1 MLLAT
6 PSVALVGRAIAQSG
20 VVIRFVVPNSPGT
33 GTDQVARILAP
44 HFQARLG
51 AASVVVENRSGASG
65 VIGADIVAKARP
77 DGTTLLLA
85 AASHAINA
93 SMVPNLPYDVRHD
106 FTPVSLVAMLP
117 TLLVVSPNFPARNF
131 EEFVAYAKTRPGR
144 VTYGSVGTAST
155 QSLAGGL
162 MRLRLGVELSNVPY
176 REAGPLMA
184 ELMSGQI
191 DASFN
196 NITTTIGAVQAGR
209 VRPLA
214 VALRQRWPSLPD
226 VPTFSELGIS
236 ELQAS
241 SWIGMFGP
249 AGMPASLVER
259 YVAVLRE
266 SLAVD
271 EVRTR
276 ILENGALPEGSSPEE
291 MKRFF
296 DSEIESWGAVVR
308 ATGARLE

>member
-1 MLLAT
+1 MFRRTLLAAPT
-6 PSVALVGRAIAQSG
+6 LALASRGTAQSG
-20 VVIRFVVPNSPGT
+20 ATIRFVVPNSPGT

-44 HFQARLG
+44 RFQARLG
-51 AASVVVENRSGASG
+51 AASVVVDNRSGASG
-65 VIGADIVAKARP
+65 VIGADIVAKSRP

-93 SMVPNLPYDVRHD
+93 SMVPQLPYDVLRD
-106 FTPVSLVAMLP
+106 FTPVSL
-117 TLLVVSPNFPARNF
+117 
-131 EEFVAYAKTRPGR
+131 EFVSFARAHPGR
-144 VTYGSVGTAST
+144 VTHGSVGAAST

-162 MRLRLGVELSNVPY
+162 MRVRLGIELTNVPY
-176 REAGPLMA
+176 REAGPLMT
-184 ELMSGQI
+184 ELMADRI

-214 VALRQRWPSLPD
+214 VAPGQRWPSLPD
-226 VPTFSELGIS
+226 VPTFSELGMP

-241 SWIGMFGP
+241 SWIGMFAPTGTPP
-249 AGMPASLVER
+249 ALVEQ
-259 YVAVLRE
+259 YGVALRAA
-266 SLAVD
+266 LAVS
-271 EVRTR
+271 EVRAK
-276 ILENGALPEGSSPEE
+276 ILENGGLPEGSSSEE

-296 DSEIESWGAVVR
+296 KSEIESWGAVVR